1 VHELRRR
8 DRSSARCACRPPY
21 SLSPPDRV
29 CAALFCTVLFANPAR
44 FKTPH
49 AHYVTSTH
57 PLTHTSTTTTTHHP
71 PPTALLP
78 PLLAGLESHGGSTF
92 CALASLQL
100 MGTLDQVLPPRKRA
114 RVLHWLISR
123 QMGKGG
129 GFQGRPHKAIDTCYS
144 FWVGSSLH
152 LLGMG
157 GLADAEAN
165 RAFLMTTQ
173 NSKGGGFAKW
183 PDTMADPL
191 HAYMGISGLALQ
203 REPGLAAV
211 HPALNFSRKAA
222 AHVGPPWWR
231 GPAFAAVSV
240 GVIFALRAWRP

>member
-1 VHELRRR
+1 
-8 DRSSARCACRPPY
+8 
-21 SLSPPDRV
+21 
-29 CAALFCTVLFANPAR
+29 
-44 FKTPH
+44 
-49 AHYVTSTH
+49 
-57 PLTHTSTTTTTHHP
+57 
-71 PPTALLP
+71 
-78 PLLAGLESHGGSTF
+78 
-92 CALASLQL
+92 
-100 MGTLDQVLPPRKRA
+100 MGTLDQVLPPHKRA